1 MARPNDLT
9 WPTERMAKFIDVSP
23 RRLQQLVQEGVVPKS
38 SHGRYSPIAVNLA
51 YIRYL
56 RDRSAGGLNGD
67 SDFSKEKLGKTK
79 AERELLEME
88 LAKERKEVIAA
99 DRVFSFM
106 ENVFV
111 AVKMQI
117 MSLPLSDVEKERI
130 LNNLVSLRDADL

>member
-23 RRLQQLVQEGVVPKS
+23 RRLQQLVQEGVVPKADR
-38 SHGRYSPIAVNLA
+38 GRYSPIAVNLA

-56 RDRSAGGLNGD
+56 RDRGSVSDGE
-67 SDFSKEKLGKTK
+67 SDFSKERLGKTK

-88 LAKERKEVIAA
+88 LAKERREVIAA
-99 DRVFSFM
+99 DRVFSFL

-117 MSLPLSDVEKERI
+117 IGLPLSDLEKERI

>member
-1 MARPNDLT
+1 MAR
-9 WPTERMAKFIDVSP
+9 FIDVSP
-23 RRLQQLVQEGVVPKS
+23 RRLQQLVQEGVVPKAER
-38 SHGRYSPIAVNLA
+38 GKYNPIAVNLA

-56 RDRSAGGLNGD
+56 RDRGNGSD
-67 SDFSKEKLGKTK
+67 GESDFSKERLGKTK

-88 LAKERKEVIAA
+88 LAKERKQVIAA